1 MGIVPF
7 NLIKEFAMYAFFSIK
22 SYEFVRDNKLT
33 LAQALKAGHV
43 EFVDKKLCYSWIRE
57 GEVKICIWGIP
68 F

>member
-1 MGIVPF
+1 
-7 NLIKEFAMYAFFSIK
+7 MYVFFSIE

-33 LAQALKAGHV
+33 LAQALKAEHV